1 MTCATQNPAT
11 NTAAAANC
19 AVFAGAVS
27 GAVGSGVGTS
37 EKWSLT
43 VGECK
48 VQYIPKLYS
57 DIAATAGENLLNA
70 PKVNVRVHWCSAST
84 PTATTTK
91 VVGLGNVFYS
101 LYSGTTNCDTKII
114 TTAAGGTSATD
125 VALSGNACV
134 SAATTTTTAATTSYK
149 ITSITTTIPTTFG
162 AQVMGAT
169 AAVPLITTDT
179 LTTI

>member
-1 MTCATQNPAT
+1 MGKC
-11 NTAAAANC
+11 
-19 AVFAGAVS
+19 
-27 GAVGSGVGTS
+27 
-37 EKWSLT
+37 E
-43 VGECK
+43 

-101 LYSGTTNCDTKII
+101 LYSGTANCDTKII

-149 ITSITTTIPTTFG
+149 ITSITTTIPTGLSATI
-162 AQVMGAT
+162 MGAT
-169 AAVPLITTDT
+169 ATAPIISVPTSDAAYADAGVFTTGM
-179 LTTI
+179 